1 MIKPLSGCGWVVL
14 LLLVFQR
21 AEGADRMIAAEY
33 KPNAKVKTS
42 PSHIPP
48 VRIFFEEFKDERPQ
62 PQQVGENLENK
73 AKRVLVVTGDPR
85 AAGQLVRTALQTE
98 LRKKGFQTVDQG
110 DRADKLLSGTIL
122 KFWTVETNRYH
133 TQTELR
139 VEVRDAGGKV
149 TFSKVIAGIGKNF
162 GRSLSE
168 VNYNESFS
176 DSLVMIIDFLLGDP
190 EFLQGLAD
198 KPPPPPAPSVTVEKR
213 IAKPTPVPGPPP
225 APPVRQES
233 PPPSKTA
240 EPAPAPAPP
249 AVKSPPHPVS
259 EALPAKGMTPS
270 PALPEAAPKGPPPVP
285 SPPLEKEKPAAPS
298 FIEHLVVPGET
309 LATIAKWYAGEAT
322 AWTEIAKH
330 NPGMHPFR
338 LKGGEIVKV
347 PRSLA
352 TVHTEQPAFSTAP
365 ETVSRPAKKA
375 PKPQPTPPPTTTP
388 EPAQPAFG
396 PK

>member
-1 MIKPLSGCGWVVL
+1 MD
-14 LLLVFQR
+14 Q
-21 AEGADRMIAAEY
+21 AE
-33 KPNAKVKTS
+33 
-42 PSHIPP
+42 
-48 VRIFFEEFKDERPQ
+48 
-62 PQQVGENLENK
+62 
-73 AKRVLVVTGDPR
+73 
-85 AAGQLVRTALQTE
+85 
-98 LRKKGFQTVDQG
+98 
-110 DRADKLLSGTIL
+110 RADKLLSGSIL
-122 KFWTVETNRYH
+122 KFWTVETTRYH

-149 TFSKVIAGIGKNF
+149 TFSKVIAGVGKNF

-176 DSLVMIIDFLLGDP
+176 DSLVMIVDFLLGDP
-190 EFLQGLAD
+190 EFLQGLAE
-198 KPPPPPAPSVTVEKR
+198 KPLPPPAPPVPVEKR
-213 IAKPTPVPGPPP
+213 IAKPTPVPGP
-225 APPVRQES
+225 S
-233 PPPSKTA
+233 PKPA
-240 EPAPAPAPP
+240 EPAPAPSPAGAFPQPAAPPP
-249 AVKSPPHPVS
+249 AVQPPTRPVS
-259 EALPAKGMTPS
+259 EALPAKGMRPS
-270 PALPEAAPKGPPPVP
+270 PALPEAAPQGPPPVP

-322 AWTEIAKH
+322 AWTEIARH

-352 TVHTEQPAFSTAP
+352 TVHTEQPAYSTAP
-365 ETVSRPAKKA
+365 ETVSRPTKKA
-375 PKPQPTPPPTTTP
+375 PKPLPAPPPTTTP

>member
-1 MIKPLSGCGWVVL
+1 
-14 LLLVFQR
+14 
-21 AEGADRMIAAEY
+21 
-33 KPNAKVKTS
+33 
-42 PSHIPP
+42 
-48 VRIFFEEFKDERPQ
+48 
-62 PQQVGENLENK
+62 
-73 AKRVLVVTGDPR
+73 VLVVTGDPR

-98 LRKKGFQTVDQG
+98 LRKKGFQTVDQA
-110 DRADKLLSGTIL
+110 DRADKLLSGSIL

-139 VEVRDAGGKV
+139 VEVRDAGGKIY
-149 TFSKVIAGIGKNF
+149 FSKVIAGVGKNF

-176 DSLVMIIDFLLGDP
+176 DSLVMIVDFLLGDP
-190 EFLQGLAD
+190 EFLQGLGE
-198 KPPPPPAPSVTVEKR
+198 KPPPPPAPPVPVERR
-213 IAKPTPVPGPPP
+213 IAKPVPVPGPPP
-225 APPVRQES
+225 PPAEPVPAPTPPAAPPQPAVPPPPAKTES
-233 PPPSKTA
+233 PV
-240 EPAPAPAPP
+240 P
-249 AVKSPPHPVS
+249 AVKPPTRPGA
-259 EALPAKGMTPS
+259 EAQPAKGLTPS
-270 PALPEAAPKGPPPVP
+270 PAVPEAAPKGPPPASFPAV
-285 SPPLEKEKPAAPS
+285 EKEKPAPPS

-352 TVHTEQPAFSTAP
+352 TVHTEQPAYSTAP
-365 ETVSRPAKKA
+365 ETVSRPTKKA
-375 PKPQPTPPPTTTP
+375 PKPQPAPPPTPTP
-388 EPAQPAFG
+388 DPAQPAFG

>member
-1 MIKPLSGCGWVVL
+1 MIKPLSSCGLVVL
-14 LLLVFQR
+14 LLLAFQR

-98 LRKKGFQTVDQG
+98 LRKKGFQTVDQA
-110 DRADKLLSGTIL
+110 DRADKLLSGSIL

-139 VEVRDAGGKV
+139 VEVRDPGGKV
-149 TFSKVIAGIGKNF
+149 YFSKVIAGVGKNF

-176 DSLVMIIDFLLGDP
+176 DSLVMIVDFLLGDP
-190 EFLQGLAD
+190 EFLQGLAE
-198 KPPPPPAPSVTVEKR
+198 KPLPPPAPPVPVEKR

-225 APPVRQES
+225 KP
-233 PPPSKTA
+233 A
-240 EPAPAPAPP
+240 EPVPAPSPP
-249 AVKSPPHPVS
+249 AVKPPTRPVS
-259 EALPAKGMTPS
+259 EALPAKGMTPY
-270 PALPEAAPKGPPPVP
+270 PALPEAAS

-352 TVHTEQPAFSTAP
+352 TVHTEQPTYSTAP
-365 ETVSRPAKKA
+365 ETVSRPTKKA
-375 PKPQPTPPPTTTP
+375 PKPQPAPPPTTTP